1 MPDNG
6 PKIEDFSFEGLN
18 FLGYLAV
25 ILGKINLFS
34 GLNMRQKVFA
44 AICAP
49 LILLSILGTI
59 SVFAINS
66 IVDTNGLV
74 DHTQEVLREANSIL
88 AIGLNMET
96 GMRGFLLAGDEA
108 FLKPYSDGKKWSGE
122 KIAALQRTE
131 EAYSGQ
137 AARLGE
143 AGAILREWRVEVAEP
158 AIALRREIGNGETMN
173 DMAALVG
180 SARGKAY
187 VDKFRFHVRTFKARE
202 KALLNAHQN
211 DFDIATRTVARLSEQ
226 VERTIGGVNS
236 SHEILADV
244 TQLLSN
250 VVSMESAVRGFLHS
264 GEEEV
269 LRSYVAGKQ
278 AFFLGML
285 SLQQGKSD
293 SPAQLA
299 LLQQSGYYIRLWI
312 EKNAD
317 PAIVLR
323 REIAD
328 GDRASPTFA
337 VFENNRSSELMDKF
351 GLAIAAFTKAERNLA
366 EDSHLAA
373 SALEKSVLKN
383 LERQKG
389 AEAAIAHSYQVI
401 AQADAV
407 LKAAIDMETGARGYL
422 LAGREAF
429 LAPYDKGAWRFLE
442 LVAGLSAAVQDNP
455 VQVQLLDEIEQTMVG
470 WQDNVVAPAIALR
483 RKIGDAKTMDDMAD
497 LIGQAHGK
505 QYFDRFRQV
514 MADFNAE
521 EQRLMRLR
529 LAESERTIEFTY
541 IVIAIC
547 VVLGLLVGLA
557 MAWLIGGGIARP
569 ITRMTKAMGSLAE
582 GRMALEVPGQSG
594 RDEVGAMA
602 RALQVFKNKMV
613 ENERL
618 HFKQQEAEHREQAK
632 QKQRAEEAALA
643 AKKADAANIA
653 KSEFLAS
660 MSHEIRTP
668 LNGVIGMVSAL
679 LESGLTAAQQKQ
691 AQLVKESGE
700 GLQTLLN
707 DILDLSKVEAGQVE
721 LEVIDFDLQE
731 LLDSVVAPWEPRL
744 LGKGLTYALEFDP
757 DVVSALK
764 CDPTRILQIMFN
776 LIGNAFKFTDT
787 GEITVHVSQNRLGGD
802 RFETCITVK
811 DTGIGIT
818 PEAQSKIFSKFTQ
831 ADGSTTRKYGGTGLG
846 LAICEQFAG
855 LLGGDIGVE
864 SVENVGSAFWFSFQ
878 CGPADAPAEL
888 IATRE
893 ESAKPTAST
902 DSAGAAARSLNIL
915 VAEDNPVNQAVLR
928 AFLASTTHQ
937 VTMVENGLEAVS
949 AVMRVPY
956 DLVLMDI
963 QMPEMDGVSATEKIR
978 ELPSDAGALPIIA
991 VTANAMKGD
1000 REKYLAAGITDY
1012 VAKPISQDELFAAI
1026 ERCCGGAGETAE
1038 RPGTSPG
1045 GQDPLDQAVILDAQ
1059 VLDSLSAKIGAAK
1072 MAELVELYVE
1082 EITARLAQLRSLK
1095 GGSDLAAVKIEA
1107 HSLKGTAGGFGAM
1120 RLQQTAEALDIAC
1133 REGRD
1138 ADTRSLLDEI
1148 VPVAEEAVRA
1158 LEANSNLAPG
1168 QGAGRSAA
1176 S

>member
-1 MPDNG
+1 M
-6 PKIEDFSFEGLN
+6 
-18 FLGYLAV
+18 

-49 LILLSILGTI
+49 LILLSILGAI

-66 IVDTNGLV
+66 IVDTNRLV
-74 DHTQEVLREANSIL
+74 DHTQGVLREADTIL

-96 GMRGFLLAGDEA
+96 SMRGFLLAGDET
-108 FLKPYSDGKKWSGE
+108 FLKPYIDGKEWSDE
-122 KIAALQRTE
+122 KIAALQRSE
-131 EAYSGQ
+131 GAYSGQ
-137 AARLGE
+137 AARLSE
-143 AGAILREWRVEVAEP
+143 AGAILREWRAEVAEP
-158 AIALRREIGNGETMN
+158 AIALRREIGDGETMN

-180 SARGKAY
+180 NAQGKAY
-187 VDKFRFHVRTFKARE
+187 FDKFRLHVSTFKARE
-202 KALLNAHQN
+202 TARLKTHQN
-211 DFDIATRTVARLSEQ
+211 DFDIATRALTRPSEQ
-226 VERTIGGVNS
+226 VEQTIGGIDS
-236 SHEILADV
+236 SHEVLADV
-244 TQLLSN
+244 TLLLSD
-250 VVSMESAVRGFLHS
+250 VVKMESAVHGFLLS

-269 LRSYVAGKQ
+269 LLPYMAGKKT
-278 AFFLGML
+278 FFLDML
-285 SLQQGKSD
+285 SLQQEKSD
-293 SPAQLA
+293 SPAQLK
-299 LLQQSGYYIRLWI
+299 LLQQSGSYIREWI
-312 EKNAD
+312 EKIAE
-317 PAIVLR
+317 PAIALQ
-323 REIAD
+323 RELKG
-328 GDRASPTFA
+328 GDWASQ
-337 VFENNRSSELMDKF
+337 VFSALERNRSSELMGRF
-351 GLAIAAFTKAERNLA
+351 GLSIAAFTEAERGIT
-366 EDSHLAA
+366 EERHAA
-373 SALEKSVLKN
+373 AGILEKGVLQN
-383 LERQKG
+383 LERQKS
-389 AEAAIAHSYQVI
+389 AEALIAHSYQVI

-429 LAPYDKGAWRFLE
+429 LAPYNKGAWRFLE
-442 LVAGLSAAVQDNP
+442 LVAGLSAAVTDNP
-455 VQVQLLDEIEQTMVG
+455 AQVQLLNEIEQTIAG
-470 WQDNVVAPAIALR
+470 WQDSVVAPAIALR
-483 RKIGDAKTMDDMAD
+483 RKIGDAKTMDNMAD
-497 LIGQAHGK
+497 LIGATRGK
-505 QYFDRFRQV
+505 QYFDRFRRV

-521 EQRLMRLR
+521 EQRLMQLR
-529 LAESERTIEFTY
+529 LAESERTVEFTY

-547 VVLGLLVGLA
+547 VVLGLLMGLA

-569 ITRMTKAMGSLAE
+569 ITRMTKVMGSLAE

-602 RALQVFKNKMV
+602 RALQVFKTKMA

-618 HFKQQEAEHREQAK
+618 HIAQQEAEQREQVA
-632 QKQRAEEAALA
+632 QTQRAEAAALA

-679 LESGLTAAQQKQ
+679 LESDLTPAQQKQ

-700 GLQTLLN
+700 GLQVLLN

-721 LEVIDFDLQE
+721 MEVIDFDLQE
-731 LLDSVVAPWEPRL
+731 LLDSVVAPWESRL

-757 DVVSALK
+757 DVVAALK
-764 CDPTRILQIMFN
+764 SDPTRIRQIMFN

-802 RFETCITVK
+802 RYETCITVK
-811 DTGIGIT
+811 DSGIGIT
-818 PEAQSKIFSKFTQ
+818 LEAQSKIFSKFTQ

-888 IATRE
+888 IATRQ
-893 ESAKPTAST
+893 ESAAPAANA
-902 DSAGAAARSLNIL
+902 DPAGDATRSLNIL
-915 VAEDNPVNQAVLR
+915 VAEDNLVNQAVLR
-928 AFLASTTHQ
+928 AFLASTSHR

-963 QMPEMDGVSATEKIR
+963 QMPEMDGVSASEKIR
-978 ELPSDAGALPIIA
+978 ELPGNTGALPIIA

-1000 REKYLAAGITDY
+1000 REKYLAAGMTDY
-1012 VAKPISQDELFAAI
+1012 VAKPINQNELFAAI
-1026 ERCCGGAGETAE
+1026 GRCCGGAGEIAE
-1038 RPGTSPG
+1038 SPKAA
-1045 GQDPLDQAVILDAQ
+1045 PERHSPSDQAVILDEQ
-1059 VLDSLSAKIGAAK
+1059 ILDSLSAKIGAAK
-1072 MAELVELYVE
+1072 MAGLVELYVE
-1082 EITARLAQLRSLK
+1082 EIATRLAQLHSLK
-1095 GGSDLAAVKIEA
+1095 DGSDLAAIKLEA
-1107 HSLKGTAGGFGAM
+1107 HSLKGTSGGFGAM

-1138 ADTRSLLDEI
+1138 ADAGSLLDEI
-1148 VPVAEEAVRA
+1148 VPIAEEAALA
-1158 LEANSNLAPG
+1158 LEAKYNLAPSE
-1168 QGAGRSAA
+1168 GAGRSAA
-1176 S
+1176 N